1 MAESGELIIEGL
13 LTTWDRHDCVNLSPM
28 GARLNALGKGLQLRP
43 FKTSRSYTN
52 LMETNSGVFHITDD
66 VHLIARAAIGEV
78 LLMPELSVISG
89 TTAYR
94 LKDTCRWYL
103 VALDAA
109 EQEGPRATLEMKI
122 KKSGRVRDFAGF
134 NRAKHAVIEAAIL
147 ATRVGILPDEEI
159 RHQLTV
165 LEPWITKTGG
175 IQERDAFL
183 LLKNTVCEKMNNSDR
198 LRQQ

>member
-13 LTTWDRHDCVNLSPM
+13 LTTWDHHGCVNLSPM
-28 GARLNALGKGLQLRP
+28 GARLNALGEGLQLRP

-52 LMETNSGVFHITDD
+52 LMETSSGVFHITDD

-78 LLMPELSVISG
+78 HPMPELSMITG

-94 LKDTCRWYL
+94 LNDTCRWYL

-109 EQEGPRATLEMKI
+109 EQEGPRATPEMTI
-122 KKSGRVRDFAGF
+122 QQSGRVRDFAGF

-147 ATRVGILPDEEI
+147 ATRVGILPDDEI

-175 IQERDAFL
+175 IPERDAFA
-183 LLKNTVCEKMNNSDR
+183 LLKHTVGEKMKNNDS
-198 LRQQ
+198 LRDQ